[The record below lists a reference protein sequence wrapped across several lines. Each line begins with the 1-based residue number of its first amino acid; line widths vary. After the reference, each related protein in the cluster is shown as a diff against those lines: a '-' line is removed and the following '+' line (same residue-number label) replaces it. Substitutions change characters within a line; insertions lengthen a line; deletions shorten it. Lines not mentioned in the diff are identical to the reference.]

1 MAYYEG
7 SYKQLLF
14 GVSQQARKDRLDGQV
29 EVQVNMTADLTFG
42 LRRRS
47 AGQLAAITD
56 AAEEDWG
63 RIAFLFTEVSGA
75 RVLVAVDTVAGN
87 LTVRGVGG
95 LVLHTAQ
102 ADYLKAPRRQDIVF
116 AVVQDSLY
124 IGNISKAPSETP
136 ATEGYPDP
144 DKRGFFFVSAG
155 AYSKEFSVTIGKGS
169 EDHTVSITSPS
180 TTNPTGAQPEAIA
193 DALVKAL
200 AANPNV
206 GTASGYT
213 YTRTGA
219 YVFITSTHDMS
230 VASGSGTT
238 YIKSSGKSNVP
249 QVADLPATLPG
260 EADGYI
266 VAVGTSKTKVYY
278 RWDSAGKAWLEDA
291 AWSDLTAPTQMPM
304 RLRVVEA
311 AWVFDTPEYERRT
324 SGDATTNPPLAF
336 LTRPLTGMTSF
347 QGRLVLLAGDFVCM
361 SGSNRPERWYRS
373 TVSQLEADDP
383 IEVAASSTLAT
394 PYKYGVQ
401 FNQDLV
407 LFSEKYQATVPGRA
421 ALTPS
426 NATLSIS
433 STYTADVGVQPVP
446 VGLSLYFAT
455 PRAAGWAGV
464 WEMTPSPYNET
475 QLSAQDV
482 TGHIPQYI
490 RGPVR
495 FIAASTTT
503 NIVVVGDSADLT
515 ELVVHEYLWE
525 GAEKV
530 HQAWHRW
537 KFALPTHFAYFDGD
551 VVYLVQ
557 SGPAGEWVTL
567 RVDIREGAGDSGLT
581 AGRVDYC
588 REYTVDSAGAIT
600 VPQEVYSLWAYAD
613 SAVPG
618 QLPVAFHLS
627 GESRGVREA
636 LFDYTDSAGSR
647 VYTTS
652 ATEGTVLRV
661 GSLYLSTVTPSAPV
675 VRDQNEVPITTQRAQ
690 LHKFVV
696 SLQNT
701 GEFTYQ
707 TSDHYRV
714 LDPVLTSPLQFGSPE
729 LKAGAPQVA
738 DGVVYIPCR
747 LDMQTTLLTMST
759 SDVYDMNITSLEYGF
774 RYHQRHGRRQ

>member
-47 AGQLAAITD
+47 AGQLANVDPTPVA
-56 AAEEDWG
+56 DWG
-63 RIAFLFTEVSGA
+63 RLAFLFTEVSGTRA
-75 RVLVAVDTVAGN
+75 LVAVDTSTGTVI
-87 LTVRGVGG
+87 VRGVSGTQ
-95 LVLHTAQ
+95 LYSAQ
-102 ADYLKAPRRQDIVF
+102 ADYLQAPRRQDIVF

-124 IGNISKAPSETP
+124 IGNTSKAPLENPVS
-136 ATEGYPDP
+136 AGYPDP
-144 DKRGFFFVSAG
+144 GKRGFFFVSAG
-155 AYSKEFSVTIGKGS
+155 AYNKEFSVTIGKGTAS
-169 EDHTVSITSPS
+169 YAVTITTPS
-180 TTNPTGAQPEAIA
+180 TSDPSGAQPEAVA
-193 DALVKAL
+193 AALVSAL

-206 GTASGYT
+206 GTSSGYT
-213 YTRTGA
+213 YTRIGA
-219 YVFITSTHDMS
+219 YVFVTSTQDTS
-230 VASGSGTT
+230 VTSGSGST
-238 YIKSSGKSNVP
+238 YVKTSGRSNVP
-249 QVADLPATLPG
+249 QVSDLPATLPNS
-260 EADGYI
+260 ADGYI

-278 RWDSAGKAWLEDA
+278 RWDAAAKAWLEDA
-291 AWSDLTAPTQMPM
+291 SWEALTEPTQMPM
-304 RLRVVEA
+304 RLRVVDS
-311 AWVFDTPEYERRT
+311 AWVLDTPDYERRT
-324 SGDATTNPPLAF
+324 SGDTTTNPPLAF

-361 SGSNRPERWYRS
+361 SASNRPERWYRS
-373 TVSQLEADDP
+373 TVAQLESDDP

-394 PYKYGVQ
+394 PYRYGVQ

-407 LFSEKYQATVPGRA
+407 LFSEKYQATVPGRV

-433 STYTADVGVQPVP
+433 STYTTDTGVQPVP

-482 TGHIPQYI
+482 TGHIPQYM

-503 NIVVVGDSADLT
+503 NIVVVGDSRDLT
-515 ELVVHEYLWE
+515 ELVIHEYLWE

-537 KFALPTHFAYFDGD
+537 KFALPTHYAYFDGD

-557 SGPAGEWVTL
+557 AGPAGQWVTV

-588 REYTVDSAGAIT
+588 REFVVAAGGSVT
-600 VPQEVYSLWAYAD
+600 VPEEVYNLWSAAD
-613 SAVPG
+613 AAVPG
-618 QLPVAFHLS
+618 RSPVAFHLT
-627 GESRGVREA
+627 GEFRGVREA
-636 LFDYTDSAGSR
+636 LQAYTVVGSDR
-647 VYTTS
+647 VYSTS
-652 ATEGTVLRV
+652 AAEGVRLRI
-661 GSLYLSTVTPSAPV
+661 GSLYLSSVTPSAPV
-675 VRDQNEVPITTQRAQ
+675 VRDQNGVPITTQRAQ

-707 TSDHYRV
+707 TSDHYRT

-729 LKAGAPQVA
+729 LTAGAPQVA
-738 DGVVYIPCR
+738 DGVVFVPCR
-747 LDMQTTLLTMST
+747 LDMQTTLLAMST
-759 SDVYDMNITSLEYGF
+759 DDVYDMNITSLEYGF
-774 RYHQRHGRRQ
+774 KYHQRYGRRQ